1 VGNALGDGGI
11 DVAVG
16 APLAAANGL
25 SNSGQV
31 YLISGAALST
41 PATRTINIDTTG
53 QPAGLPGVI
62 FTGASAGDEAGFSV
76 SSAGDFNGVKTSANQ
91 DIDDLLIGAPFSN
104 GTGAAYVVY
113 GQLNLQSFE
122 VQNTTTGIFQ
132 IGLSRIGATTSGF
145 TGGVTGAILQ
155 GAASG
160 DQAGFSVASAGNF
173 FGTAFGDIMV
183 GAPEANGTGVVYVI
197 QGVPQSTQ
205 LNGTFSLSP
214 AGTNPIPSTQNE
226 VIFIGPSS
234 ASLAGYALAAIGDI
248 NGDKVNEIAIG
259 APGFASAQGTVY
271 LIPGNPS
278 LSGQFNLS
286 SAPNTPAVGATQI
299 TLTGSV
305 SDAFFGASISGQL
318 PFPGQSS
325 SLDGATQGDLIIGA
339 PGFSLPN
346 SGSNPPTTSRLNAGA
361 VYALEGQFIP
371 LAKPVV
377 TTITTTI
384 GVNSFPGPFTL
395 NLASTTFTIFVLSN
409 KAAGFDPVLDINP
422 ATLTVN
428 GVAYPNA
435 TIAKDPKDENGDG
448 IEDAIITFTPTS
460 NLNLVNGTATITL
473 AGRTTAATGN
483 NRFSGAAS
491 VTVVGGSGGGGG
503 GAAFAGAAFA
513 PGTVIPVQFI
523 PPLGSALVPTAAA
536 LSTYDTYQPLP
547 ETIAFGQFEP
557 SKGWLLRMLV
567 FSGKIKASNP
577 EIQRHNAS
585 GGVNTLKP
593 GVFTRNATHPG
604 KTVSFTHKQQVIPR
618 SRQHETFRT

>member
-1 VGNALGDGGI
+1 
-11 DVAVG
+11 
-16 APLAAANGL
+16 
-25 SNSGQV
+25 
-31 YLISGAALST
+31 
-41 PATRTINIDTTG
+41 
-53 QPAGLPGVI
+53 
-62 FTGASAGDEAGFSV
+62 
-76 SSAGDFNGVKTSANQ
+76 
-91 DIDDLLIGAPFSN
+91 
-104 GTGAAYVVY
+104 
-113 GQLNLQSFE
+113 
-122 VQNTTTGIFQ
+122 
-132 IGLSRIGATTSGF
+132 LSRIGATATGF
-145 TGGVTGAILQ
+145 TGGVAGAVLL
-155 GAASG
+155 GATSG
-160 DQAGFSVASAGNF
+160 DQAGFEVASAGNF
-173 FGTAFGDIMV
+173 FGSAFGDIMI
-183 GAPEANGTGVVYVI
+183 GAPQAGGTGIVYIVA
-197 QGVPQSTQ
+197 GVPQSTQ

-234 ASLAGYALAAIGDI
+234 GSLAGYALAAIGDI

-259 APGFASAQGTVY
+259 APGFAGAQGTVY
-271 LIPGNPS
+271 VIPGNPS

-305 SDAFFGASISGQL
+305 GDAFFGASISGQL
-318 PFPGQSS
+318 PFPGQST
-325 SLDGATQGDLIIGA
+325 SLDGGTQGDLIIGA

-361 VYALEGQFIP
+361 VYALEGRFFP
-371 LAKPVV
+371 LATPVV

-384 GVNSFPGPFTL
+384 GVNSFPAPFTL
-395 NLASTTFTIFVLSN
+395 NLANTTFQIFVLSN

-428 GVAYPNA
+428 GVAYPSA

-483 NRFSGAAS
+483 NRFSGSAT
-491 VTVVGGSGGGGG
+491 VTVVGGTGGGGG
-503 GAAFAGAAFA
+503 GAAFAGAAIA

-567 FSGKIKASNP
+567 FSGKIKASDP
-577 EIQRHNAS
+577 AIQRHNAS

-604 KTVSFTHKQQVIPR
+604 KTVSFTHKQAVIPR